1 MKYISTKIFAFLTI
15 FFMIGIIVAGV
26 VLTIFDIYWLITGEM
41 PSRILF
47 LKLTVIPTLIIQ
59 LITLLTLT
67 TKKT

>member
-26 VLTIFDIYWLITGEM
+26 VLTIFDICWLITGEM

>member
-26 VLTIFDIYWLITGEM
+26 VLSIFDIYWLITGEM

>member
-26 VLTIFDIYWLITGEM
+26 VLTIFDIYWLVTGEM
-41 PSRILF
+41 PSRIVF

-59 LITLLTLT
+59 IITLLTLT

>member
-26 VLTIFDIYWLITGEM
+26 VLSIFDIYWLITGEM

-59 LITLLTLT
+59 IG
-67 TKKT
+67 